1 MGLQES
7 GTTKDF
13 GSYLVP
19 RGAAD
24 VFFPSDF
31 AMLARLYAGAAM
43 AGTQSII
50 VQKSP
55 DFLEKYADLAV
66 TRTIT
71 GYNPMVDDFQNTS
84 VLICCAAK
92 TSD

>member
-1 MGLQES
+1 MYVQES

-31 AMLARLYAGAAM
+31 GMLARLYAV
-43 AGTQSII
+43 AGKGGTRSIS

-55 DFLEKYADLAV
+55 DFLEKYADLAA

-84 VLICCAAK
+84 VLICSAGN
-92 TSD
+92 TSA

>member
-1 MGLQES
+1 M
-7 GTTKDF
+7 TKDF

-31 AMLARLYAGAAM
+31 AMLARLYTGAAM
-43 AGTQSII
+43 GKQNII

-92 TSD
+92 KGD